1 MTKNL
6 YDQSIHFMYR
16 NPLLIV
22 PGVADRLSLQPAYN
36 TLQKAIRKED
46 EQHNIFFE
54 GVTWDFF
61 EVGFTKVPGG
71 TEYQNR

>member
-22 PGVADRLSLQPAYN
+22 PGVADRLNLQPAYN
-36 TLQKAIRKED
+36 ILQKAIRKED